1 MSSLIEGVDIAE
13 GAGKDEKVS
22 ADKEKEVAENSN
34 NSIPDLDMKGQ
45 DDVPRL
51 VFRGCFWKMSKR

>member
-22 ADKEKEVAENSN
+22 ADKEVAENSN